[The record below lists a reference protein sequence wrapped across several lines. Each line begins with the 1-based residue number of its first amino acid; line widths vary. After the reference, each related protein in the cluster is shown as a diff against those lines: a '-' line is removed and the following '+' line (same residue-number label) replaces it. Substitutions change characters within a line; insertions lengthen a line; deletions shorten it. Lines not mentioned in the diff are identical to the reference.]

1 VFSLQGKD
9 AHFTMIHVYNFFVF
23 PYLHVLQKS
32 AFTTYIICDTTKT
45 DID

>member
-1 VFSLQGKD
+1 MLIYRGK
-9 AHFTMIHVYNFFVF
+9 TPMYIFFVCL
-23 PYLHVLQKS
+23 YLHVLQKS